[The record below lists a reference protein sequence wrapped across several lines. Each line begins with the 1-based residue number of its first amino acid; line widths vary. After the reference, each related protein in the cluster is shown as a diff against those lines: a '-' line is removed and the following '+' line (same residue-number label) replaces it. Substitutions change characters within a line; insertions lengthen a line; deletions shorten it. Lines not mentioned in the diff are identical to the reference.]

1 MFKFAKFILFIASVL
16 FVLSIFIVSAP
27 FAAVLKISTAYPD
40 GTYVVKTLKA
50 AGKEIEEKTEGRIKL
65 KFYPGGVQGDNKT
78 VLKKIKRGILQGAL
92 VEGGALAGD
101 YKDSQVYNAPM
112 VFKSFDEVDYVRS
125 KMDSHIIKGF
135 DKAGWKVFGLIDSGF
150 AYAMTNH
157 KVKTIQEL
165 NEQKLWLPAN
175 DPLSEKVA
183 GALGLSPIFLGIG
196 EVLTALQTGAVNAIA
211 APPAA
216 TLILQWYSRLKFVIN
231 APFMYTYGTLA
242 ISNTAFAKMKK
253 EDQVTVNAILTA
265 TIKKV
270 DKTAREDNIKA
281 FAALKT
287 QGLEIVVPEA
297 SQAEELRKSA
307 EKATRI
313 LVEKGEFSKEILQK
327 LNALLLEHR
336 NVP

>member
-1 MFKFAKFILFIASVL
+1 MFKFTKSILFISSV
-16 FVLSIFIVSAP
+16 FFIASIFIVSTSI
-27 FAAVLKISTAYPD
+27 AAVLKISTAYPD
-40 GTYVVKTLKA
+40 GTYIVKTLKA
-50 AGKEIEEKTEGRIKL
+50 AGKDIEEKTEGRIKL

-92 VEGGALAGD
+92 IEGGALAGE

-135 DKAGWKVFGLIDSGF
+135 DKAGWKVFGLIDAGF

-157 KVKTIQEL
+157 KVSTIQEL

-175 DPLSEKVA
+175 DPLSKKVA
-183 GALGLSPIFLGIG
+183 GALGLFPIYLGIG
-196 EVLTALQTGAVNAIA
+196 EVLTALQTGAVDAIA
-211 APPAA
+211 SSPSAA
-216 TLILQWYSRLKFVIN
+216 LILQWYSRLKFVVN

-242 ISNTAFAKMKK
+242 VSNKAFAKMKK
-253 EDQVTVNAILTA
+253 EDQVTVNSILTA
-265 TIKKV
+265 TIQKV
-270 DKTAREDNIKA
+270 DKVSREDNIKA
-281 FAALKT
+281 FTALKT
-287 QGLEIVVPEA
+287 QGLEIIVPEA
-297 SQAEELRKSA
+297 GQSEELKTRA

-313 LVEKGEFSKEILQK
+313 LVEQGEFSKEILQK

-336 NVP
+336 NAS